1 MNMKNKSK
9 TILLLMS
16 VFILLIL
23 LVSTI
28 IYFSVS
34 RHLEKDFNQ
43 LLELRAQSIASWNI
57 DHKETKSPDNSSE
70 KLFHERDFYFPI
82 PKNINAVADSI
93 GVSKKFIKAILKDKT
108 AHYSKEGI
116 KYIGI
121 LHTSQNNS
129 QSYIIISGAE
139 NYLEGN
145 LNVFLLQL
153 LLYTFVISLLLA
165 LFFSFVLSRYLFRP
179 IIKITERVKQI
190 SSENLHLRLPTK
202 IVNDEIND
210 LANTFNRMLNRIET
224 AFEIQNNF
232 VSNASHELRTP
243 LTTIIGEA
251 DLALAKER
259 SNDEYKEIITVIL
272 EEAENLDS
280 KTRALLALAQTGFN
294 GTVQKEDI
302 LRIDQLVWDTKE
314 IVEKLDKRHTI
325 TVNVSLLPENPKKLK
340 VKGNYQLLQLAL
352 SNILTNASKY
362 SNYQEVIVSIGASDK
377 SVYLLIND
385 SGIGIPTEELK
396 FIYNPFFRASNTK
409 SYEGFGIGLPLT
421 KNIIEL
427 HRGEILVKSIVD
439 QGTIVRINLPVY
451 SID

>member
-1 MNMKNKSK
+1 MKNKSK

-16 VFILLIL
+16 VFMLLIL

-28 IYFSVS
+28 VYFSVS

-43 LLELRAQSIASWNI
+43 LLELRAKSIAGWNI
-57 DHKETKSPDNSSE
+57 DHQKTNNPGSSAE
-70 KLFHERDFYFPI
+70 KLLHERDYYFSASE
-82 PKNINAVADSI
+82 NINTIADSI
-93 GVSKKFIKAILKDKT
+93 GVSSKFIKSILQDKT
-108 AHYSKEGI
+108 AHYSKDGI
-116 KYIGI
+116 RYIGI
-121 LHTSQNNS
+121 LHKSQNDA
-129 QSYIIISGAE
+129 QSYIVIAGAE

-145 LNVFLLQL
+145 LNVFLFQL
-153 LLYTFVISLLLA
+153 LLYTFIISLLLA
-165 LFFSFVLSRYLFRP
+165 LFFSFVLSRYLFKP
-179 IIKITERVKQI
+179 IIKITERVQQI

-202 IVNDEIND
+202 IVNDEVNE
-210 LANTFNRMLNRIET
+210 LANTFNQMLNRIET

-232 VSNASHELRTP
+232 ISNASHELRTP

-259 SNDEYKEIITVIL
+259 SNDEYKETIAVIL

-314 IVEKLDKRHTI
+314 IVEKLDKRHSI

-352 SNILTNASKY
+352 SNIITNASKY
-362 SNYQEVIVSIGASDK
+362 SNYQEVVVSIGASDRA
-377 SVYLLIND
+377 VYLLIND

-396 FIYNPFFRASNTK
+396 FIYDPFFRASNTK

-427 HRGEILVKSIVD
+427 HRGEILVKSIVE
-439 QGTIVRINLPVY
+439 QGTIVRINLPIY
-451 SID
+451 IIN

>member
-1 MNMKNKSK
+1 
-9 TILLLMS
+9 MS
-16 VFILLIL
+16 VFMLLIL

-28 IYFSVS
+28 VYISVS

-43 LLELRAQSIASWNI
+43 LLELRAKSIAGWNI
-57 DHKETKSPDNSSE
+57 DHQKTNNPESSAE
-70 KLFHERDFYFPI
+70 KLLHERDYYFSVPLI
-82 PKNINAVADSI
+82 VNKIADSI
-93 GVSKKFIKAILKDKT
+93 GVSSQFIRSILTEKT
-108 AHYSKEGI
+108 AYYSNDGV

-121 LHTSQNNS
+121 LHKSQTNA
-129 QSYIIISGAE
+129 QSYIVISGAE

-145 LNVFLLQL
+145 LNVFLFQL
-153 LLYTFVISLLLA
+153 LLYTFIISLLLA

-179 IIKITERVKQI
+179 IIKITERVQQI

-202 IVNDEIND
+202 IVNDEVNE
-210 LANTFNRMLNRIET
+210 LANTFNQMLNRIET

-259 SNDEYKEIITVIL
+259 TNDAYRETITVIL

-294 GTVQKEDI
+294 GTVQKEDV

-314 IVEKLDKRHTI
+314 IVEKLDKRHSI

-352 SNILTNASKY
+352 SNIITNASKY
-362 SNYQEVIVSIGASDK
+362 SNYQEVVVSIGASDRA
-377 SVYLLIND
+377 VYLLIND

-396 FIYNPFFRASNTK
+396 FIYDPFFRASNTK

-439 QGTIVRINLPVY
+439 QGTIVRINLP
-451 SID
+451 ICILD

>member
-1 MNMKNKSK
+1 M
-9 TILLLMS
+9 
-16 VFILLIL
+16 LLIL

-28 IYFSVS
+28 VYISVS

-43 LLELRAQSIASWNI
+43 LLELRAQSIAGWNI
-57 DHKETKSPDNSSE
+57 DHQKTNSPGNSAE
-70 KLFHERDFYFPI
+70 KLLHERDYYFSASE
-82 PKNINAVADSI
+82 NINTIADSV
-93 GVSKKFIKAILKDKT
+93 GVNGNFIKSILKNKT
-108 AHYSKEGI
+108 AHYSKDGI
-116 KYIGI
+116 KYIGL
-121 LHTSQNNS
+121 LHKSQNNS
-129 QSYIIISGAE
+129 QSYIVIAGAE

-145 LNVFLLQL
+145 LNVFLFQL
-153 LLYTFVISLLLA
+153 LLYTFIISLLLA
-165 LFFSFVLSRYLFRP
+165 LFFSFVLSRYLFKP

-202 IVNDEIND
+202 IVNDEVNE
-210 LANTFNRMLNRIET
+210 LADTFNQMLNRIET

-251 DLALAKER
+251 DLALAKKRTNE
-259 SNDEYKEIITVIL
+259 EYRETITVIL

-314 IVEKLDKRHTI
+314 IVEKLDKRHSI

-352 SNILTNASKY
+352 SNIITNASKY
-362 SNYQEVIVSIGASDK
+362 SNYQEVVVSIGASDRV
-377 SVYLLIND
+377 VYLLIND

-396 FIYNPFFRASNTK
+396 FIYDPFFRASNTK

-427 HRGEILVKSIVD
+427 HRGEILVKSIVE
-439 QGTIVRINLPVY
+439 QGTIVRINLPIH
-451 SID
+451 SPD

>member
-1 MNMKNKSK
+1 
-9 TILLLMS
+9 MS
-16 VFILLIL
+16 VFMLLIL

-28 IYFSVS
+28 VYISVS

-43 LLELRAQSIASWNI
+43 LLELRAKSIAGWSI
-57 DHKETKSPDNSSE
+57 DHQKTDSPENSAE
-70 KLFHERDFYFPI
+70 KLLHERDYYFSVTENSNVI
-82 PKNINAVADSI
+82 ADSV
-93 GVSKKFIKAILKDKT
+93 GVSVDFIKSIVKHKT
-108 AHYSKEGI
+108 AHYSKDGI
-116 KYIGI
+116 KYTGI
-121 LHTSQNNS
+121 LHTSQS
-129 QSYIIISGAE
+129 DPQTYIVIAGAE

-145 LNVFLLQL
+145 LNVFLFHL
-153 LLYTFVISLLLA
+153 LLYTFIISLLLA
-165 LFFSFVLSRYLFRP
+165 LFFSFVLSRYLFSP

-202 IVNDEIND
+202 IVNDEVNE
-210 LANTFNRMLNRIET
+210 LTNTFNQMLNRIET

-259 SNDEYKEIITVIL
+259 TNEEYKETITVIL

-314 IVEKLDKRHTI
+314 IVEKLDKRHSI

-352 SNILTNASKY
+352 SNIITNASKY
-362 SNYQEVIVSIGASDK
+362 SNYQEVVVSIGASDRA
-377 SVYLLIND
+377 VYILIND

-396 FIYNPFFRASNTK
+396 FIYDPFFRASNTK

-427 HRGEILVKSIVD
+427 HRGEILVKSIVE
-439 QGTIVRINLPVY
+439 QGTIVRINLP
-451 SID
+451 ICTLD